1 MKIKTTAIAFLFILF
16 SCNVNNENEAKPAS
30 TETKSTTDDD
40 TPTTDIEAQKKA
52 LNDQSKACIALM
64 NRLEVEQNAA
74 YAAGDAAAASNLKKR
89 IDSAATENAKI
100 GQQLMALDK

>member
-1 MKIKTTAIAFLFILF
+1 MKIKTTAIAFMFVLF

-30 TETKSTTDDD
+30 TETTDDG